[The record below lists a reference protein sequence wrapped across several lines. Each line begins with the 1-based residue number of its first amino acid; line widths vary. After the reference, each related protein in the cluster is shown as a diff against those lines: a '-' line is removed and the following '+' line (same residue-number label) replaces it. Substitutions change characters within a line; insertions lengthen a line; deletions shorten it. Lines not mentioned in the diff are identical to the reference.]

1 MKEIVHGFGVM
12 EFNDV
17 IEVDQDFLSGW
28 IERRKAQQPDDYIL
42 QDDGTYLN
50 RGGYRFTAEEVEMSP
65 GRLLRL
71 DHEVNDEDLKFFH
84 TMYEGMGECVRRY
97 ISHFPEVGP
106 CIWWRT
112 QPHVATYG
120 VTAGMGFHHDNLIGD
135 GEASETS
142 LMTVLTGSLILRDTC
157 EGGNLQFK
165 YPNLDFKPKTGSA
178 FIYSAG
184 YLGTHAVT
192 DITSGHRVSYLEF
205 FGQGNQPGAD
215 PFQ

>member
-1 MKEIVHGFGVM
+1 MIPIVHGFGVM
-12 EFNDV
+12 EFRNV
-17 IEVDQDFLSGW
+17 IDVDQEFLEGW
-28 IERRKAQQPDDYIL
+28 LQRRKEEQPDDYIL
-42 QDDGTYLN
+42 QEDGTYLN

-65 GRLLRL
+65 GRLLQL
-71 DHEVNDEDLKFFH
+71 DSNVNEEDRVFFKE
-84 TMYEGMGECVRRY
+84 MYDAMGRCVHSY
-97 ISHFPEVGP
+97 IDHFPEVKP

-135 GEASETS
+135 GEASENS

-157 EGGNLQFK
+157 EGGHLQFK
-165 YPNLDFKPKTGSA
+165 YPDLDFKPIAGSA

-184 YLGTHAVT
+184 YLGTHAVS
-192 DITSGHRVSYLEF
+192 DIVSGHRVSYLEF
-205 FGQGNQPGAD
+205 FGQGTQPGAE